1 MLFNSMKN
9 FYWKYLASNRLTAIL
24 FIIFPTSMALGTFI
38 ESWYSTDTAKIW
50 IYNAWWFELIMFL
63 FVINFVGN
71 IFKYKL
77 FRRDKLA
84 ILGLHLSFILI
95 LVGAFVT
102 RYIGY
107 EGVMPIR
114 EGDSTSKFLSD
125 KTYLTVLVDGEIEGK
140 VFRKKIKKELLLS
153 EHVQN
158 DFDIEQNFKDIKF
171 NITYMDF
178 MENVTEDLVLDPDG
192 YKYIKIVEAIDGT
205 RHNHYIKE
213 GEVSNIHN
221 VLFTLNNPIKGA
233 INIEVIDGEYFLTS
247 PFKGSFLR
255 MADQYTDNIVPE
267 KKENLQFRS
276 LYTISNYQFVIP
288 EPVLRGKFDVVKL
301 DQQEDNFQDML
312 KVRVGVGGE
321 SKEVNLL
328 GGKGFSETNKKVS
341 VGPLDFYM
349 SYGSVEMNLPFEIKL
364 NDLTKKFPK
373 LNAYILGVIRNEKFI
388 FLKKKDI
395 LKKQDKAYVIINSSQ
410 MQLTLD
416 AFGHSEKISN
426 KFLIIGGGNIGFNLA
441 KNLEDTID
449 SARIKIIEK
458 NKERAEY
465 IANNLNNTLVINGNG
480 LDEDILKEANIEDAE
495 TVLALTND
503 DEDNLMVSVLVE
515 KFSKDKRTMA
525 LINKPNY
532 SLLQNSLKIDDLI
545 DPRMNTVSSILK
557 HVHKGTIETAY
568 TILNG
573 DFEVIE
579 AEIIDSSELINK
591 ELKNSNL
598 PDDIR
603 IGAILRKDDI
613 IIPTSKFIFE
623 KKDIVVFLAKR
634 DQLPLVERLFQISSI

>member
-1 MLFNSMKN
+1 MN
-9 FYWKYLASNRLTAIL
+9 
-24 FIIFPTSMALGTFI
+24 IIICGAGRVGYTI
-38 ESWYSTDTAKIW
+38 AK
-50 IYNAWWFELIMFL
+50 
-63 FVINFVGN
+63 
-71 IFKYKL
+71 
-77 FRRDKLA
+77 
-84 ILGLHLSFILI
+84 
-95 LVGAFVT
+95 
-102 RYIGY
+102 
-107 EGVMPIR
+107 
-114 EGDSTSKFLSD
+114 
-125 KTYLTVLVDGEIEGK
+125 
-140 VFRKKIKKELLLS
+140 LLS
-153 EHVQN
+153 EQEHS
-158 DFDIEQNFKDIKF
+158 
-171 NITYMDF
+171 IT
-178 MENVTEDLVLDPDG
+178 
-192 YKYIKIVEAIDGT
+192 
-205 RHNHYIKE
+205 
-213 GEVSNIHN
+213 
-221 VLFTLNNPIKGA
+221 
-233 INIEVIDGEYFLTS
+233 VIDQSSEDIQKINDDLDVKSIVGKATFPTVLEKANAEEADMIIAVTRSDEINMLICQIAFSVFKISKKIARIRSKEYL
-247 PFKGSFLR
+247 
-255 MADQYTDNIVPE
+255 DNKFSKVYSI
-267 KKENLQFRS
+267 ENLPIDVI
-276 LYTISNYQFVIP
+276 ISP
-288 EPVLRGKFDVVKL
+288 EVEIAKSIQRKLEAPGALDNVPFADNKIRLLEIDV
-301 DQQEDNFQDML
+301 DENC
-312 KVRVGVGGE
+312 
-321 SKEVNLL
+321 
-328 GGKGFSETNKKVS
+328 
-341 VGPLDFYM
+341 PLI
-349 SYGSVEMNLPFEIKL
+349 GIKL
-364 NDLTKKFPK
+364 EDITKKFSK
-373 LNAYILGVIRNEKFI
+373 LEANILGVIRNEKFT
-388 FLKKKDI
+388 FLKKKDVM
-395 LKKQDKAYVIINSSQ
+395 KKHDKAYVIINATQ

-426 KFLIIGGGNIGFNLA
+426 KLLIIGGGNIGFNLA

-573 DFEVIE
+573 EFEVIE

-603 IGAILRKDDI
+603 IGAILRKNNI
-613 IIPTSKFIFE
+613 IIPNSQFIFE

-634 DQLPLVERLFQISSI
+634 DQLSLVERLFQISSI